1 MPNHGYCKNCWWWK
15 EIAYDMGTCY
25 MQPLDIG
32 YKETKITS
40 YCSDYLNRKK
50 GNKKETLENFLK
62 TIVE

>member
-1 MPNHGYCKNCWWWK
+1 
-15 EIAYDMGTCY
+15 MGTCY

-50 GNKKETLENFLK
+50 GNKKETLDEWLLK
-62 TIVE
+62 QNIK